1 MLYNRDVEIA
11 NVLLPVLHPVNEIG
25 TSAQIQT
32 DIGLRLRLTSHAQMK
47 FDWGVP
53 LSFPSEF
60 EDSENDP
67 VETSGRYHLS
77 AQIQF

>member
-1 MLYNRDVEIA
+1 MQF
-11 NVLLPVLHPVNEIG
+11 VLFADGGYVSIKEPLGLDSSYSLI
-25 TSAQIQT
+25 SAGA
-32 DIGLRLRLTSHAQMK
+32 GLRLRLTSHAQIK